1 MGYGRLEASLAARS
15 GMASIACGVWLSAEV
30 WALYGLSRCL
40 CIVLGWPMAGGVGKV
55 ARVSEYCGLFRC
67 SDAVPGL
74 LIDEGVGIVEE
85 E

>member
-1 MGYGRLEASLAARS
+1 MGYGRLEASLAA
-15 GMASIACGVWLSAEV
+15 IARGVWLCAEV

-40 CIVLGWPMAGGVGKV
+40 CIGLEWPMTGGVGKV
-55 ARVSEYCGLFRC
+55 ARISEYRGLFGC